1 MAEGEELPPV
11 VAVVEGDDASLLEM
25 FDRDIAAARAFGADL
40 QAALSEGVGGLTV
53 SGSSINSEGVAAAGT
68 AIGEE
73 LASGIEEGVSGVESA
88 FGDVS
93 DAIAGDLARAGAEGG
108 AQLAAELDAATATVG
123 DVIAG
128 RIQEEID
135 ASLPVAAQQ
144 LTEALAELEA
154 SGLAQLPA
162 TSRTGSG
169 ILDSLKGE
177 LVRIDWSA
185 EGALAGS
192 AFTDSLTPEIEAAI
206 REMNG
211 PIVESMAET
220 GAESGAAFASAAEE
234 ELAAWR
240 ESVAAATAMGAS
252 VPGSVG
258 DVFAQFDSGAIGASE
273 AVAQLE
279 ASMSAAG
286 SVAEISG
293 AQFNAAAAALRTV
306 GNSDT
311 TISQLK
317 GVSVSFAEA
326 QAAAERYGTSE
337 AQLALASRGLQE
349 AQAALADANTA
360 LMQSY
365 LVMAESG
372 QADLS
377 GLKIALDG
385 VTSAQATATAM
396 AQAQVDALSAVNL
409 AVIENT
415 TEIAN
420 DEAAFAS
427 FAATAQMTG
436 VELADLVAS
445 VEEGDYAL
453 LNMAASAAQAQ
464 LQAGALDQ
472 AERELAAAN
481 LTLVDTYQ
489 QVASGAQVSAEQ
501 QIAAMQAVTAAKAQV
516 DSLSA
521 AGAGVSAPG
530 LDYNPSA
537 LSAEQHAAQLAREN
551 AAAMGEVGAA
561 AAGADAAVG
570 GVASTMG
577 GPLTMAMWGAISILP
592 MVGYMFGNNASAA
605 QQQAQALGQLDQAI
619 SQDSNMI
626 GTNTIATIA
635 NQLATSGA
643 ADTLQGYGISLTD
656 ATAAM
661 AGVKSAQTD
670 VNGTLQNQID
680 NLQALISEQEAH
692 ATSSNAEIDAEKQ
705 QLQQLQATQQG
716 MRDLESDV
724 VNAVAHQNELAQA
737 TLNAEQAAGVF
748 AVQVKAADLAL
759 QQQAQTATVN
769 AQALIAYDMTLIPG
783 SQAYTDAVHNQQI
796 ALANNAI
803 TAQINATALNNSLA
817 PQAQLSAAALQAAVN
832 YQQAGTATSQYT
844 AALNGL
850 YGQYGQTSGALATAT
865 TAVDN
870 LTGKITS
877 GKDAVNLYTDAGS
890 KNFTQFQQAAQAA
903 ETYAEKVYQ
912 QTGDTAQA
920 TGALQDFAG
929 KLDTAATKA
938 KLTQTQVQQLNT
950 ELFGVPNVK
959 DITIHLDPTPAE
971 QAMSALDSFIQGE
984 ISSINNTA
992 ITPVV
997 GGRPGQPRAAGGPV
1011 AAGELYVVGE
1021 EGKPE
1026 YFVPGADGYITPMDM
1041 LTPAM
1046 AAPTP
1051 AGAGGGYG
1059 SSGPPIVNVYVT
1071 LDSQEIT
1078 AASRVEVQGYAR
1090 HNALTGFVGVGS

>member
-1 MAEGEELPPV
+1 MSVVSEGEELPPV

-53 SGSSINSEGVAAAGT
+53 SGSSIGSEGVTAAGESIGEQLAAGIEQGAAGAGAAAG
-68 AIGEE
+68 
-73 LASGIEEGVSGVESA
+73 
-88 FGDVS
+88 
-93 DAIAGDLARAGAEGG
+93 
-108 AQLAAELDAATATVG
+108 
-123 DVIAG
+123 
-128 RIQEEID
+128 EEI
-135 ASLPVAAQQ
+135 
-144 LTEALAELEA
+144 
-154 SGLAQLPA
+154 
-162 TSRTGSG
+162 
-169 ILDSLKGE
+169 
-177 LVRIDWSA
+177 
-185 EGALAGS
+185 
-192 AFTDSLTPEIEAAI
+192 TPEIEAAI

-220 GAESGAAFASAAEE
+220 GAEAGAAFAEEVTSEMESAAAETDALRAKIFASLDSPKTSSLNRSLFMD
-234 ELAAWR
+234 LAEGLGATQEQLDGWR
-240 ESVAAATAMGAS
+240 
-252 VPGSVG
+252 
-258 DVFAQFDSGAIGASE
+258 Q
-273 AVAQLE
+273 VAQA
-279 ASMSAAG
+279 ASSATMSV
-286 SVAEISG
+286 SE
-293 AQFNAAAAALRTV
+293 AAAALRAV
-306 GNSDT
+306 GNSGT
-311 TISQLK
+311 TIAQLK
-317 GVSVSFAEA
+317 AVSVSFADA
-326 QAAAERYGTSE
+326 QAAAVQYGTSE
-337 AQLALASRGLQE
+337 AQLALTSRGLEE
-349 AQAALADANTA
+349 AQVALADANTT

-377 GLKIALDG
+377 GLKVALGEVADAQAS
-385 VTSAQATATAM
+385 VTSM
-396 AQAQVDALSAVNL
+396 AQAQVEALNAVNF

-415 TEIAN
+415 SDVMNAEVAYQ
-420 DEAAFAS
+420 S

-436 VELADLVAS
+436 MEVADLAAQL
-445 VEEGDYAL
+445 EEGDYAL
-453 LNMAASAAQAQ
+453 LNEAAAAAQAQ
-464 LQAGALDQ
+464 LQAVALEQ

-489 QVASGAQVSAEQ
+489 QVASGAEVSSEQ
-501 QIAAMQAVTAAKAQV
+501 QIAAMQAVAAAKSQV

-521 AGAGVSAPG
+521 GAATGTGSGAFD
-530 LDYNPSA
+530 LNPSA
-537 LSAEQHAAQLAREN
+537 LSAEQHSAQLASEN
-551 AAAMGEVGAA
+551 AAAMGEMGAA
-561 AAGADAAVG
+561 ATGAEAAAGG
-570 GVASTMG
+570 LASTMG

-592 MVGYMFGNNASAA
+592 MLGYMFGNSTSAA

-626 GTNTIATIA
+626 GANTVATIA
-635 NQLATSGA
+635 NQLATGGA
-643 ADTLQGYGISLTD
+643 ADTLAGYGISLTD

-680 NLQALISEQEAH
+680 GLQGLIAEQEAH
-692 ATSSNAEIDAEKQ
+692 SSSVNDDVQAEKQ
-705 QLQQLQATQQG
+705 QLAQLQATQQG
-716 MRDLESDV
+716 MQDLENDV

-737 TLNAEQAAGVF
+737 TLNAEQAADVF

-759 QQQAQTATVN
+759 QQQAQTAKVN
-769 AQALIAYDMTLIPG
+769 AEALAAYDMTLVPS

-803 TAQINATALNNSLA
+803 TAQINAQALNASLA
-817 PQAQLSAAALQAAVN
+817 PQAQLSSAALQAAVN

-938 KLTQTQVQQLNT
+938 GLTKTQVQELNT

-971 QAMSALDSFIQGE
+971 QAMSALDGFIQGE
-984 ISSINNTA
+984 INSINSTPIA
-992 ITPVV
+992 I
-997 GGRPGQPRAAGGPV
+997 GGRALPVRDSGGAVEQGTPYMI
-1011 AAGELYVVGE
+1011 GLN
-1021 EGKPE
+1021 GKPE
-1026 YFVPGADGYITPMDM
+1026 VFVPGADGFVTPMDM

-1051 AGAGGGYG
+1051 AGAGGGSGYG
-1059 SSGPPIVNVYVT
+1059 GAGPITVYAPIYLDGNLIGQAVT
-1071 LDSQEIT
+1071 GGTRTETQMFARRNGIT
-1078 AASRVEVQGYAR
+1078 GMA
-1090 HNALTGFVGVGS
+1090 GVGH